1 MSNKEASKSVR
12 HSIGIACI
20 RVIDHIPQILLINKR
35 YTYAYSE
42 FVHGRY
48 PYDKNYVMELFNRM
62 TNAEKI
68 LILSLNFELI
78 WYHIWLNA
86 PKITNYIQAKNRFET
101 SYLQDGG
108 SKLRYIIARS
118 KSINTLWQIPK
129 GRKRSKNETDLCCAV
144 REFKEETGIEKIEII
159 PGFKEYIKYFFRKNY
174 GLKGEARKKAPWVFK
189 LVVFFAA
196 KTDKKEIK
204 LSDEHVGFVWLPYEE
219 ALKKLTYKNAK
230 EIFKKANDFIDK
242 KYEK

>member
-1 MSNKEASKSVR
+1 
-12 HSIGIACI
+12 
-20 RVIDHIPQILLINKR
+20 
-35 YTYAYSE
+35 
-42 FVHGRY
+42 
-48 PYDKNYVMELFNRM
+48 MELFNRM

-144 REFKEETGIEKIEII
+144 REFKEETGIDKKSFYMFPNAKFTYSYEDN
-159 PGFKEYIKYFFRKNY
+159 GIKYINTYYVAYTRNIFEPRVSMYTSEQIDEINDIRWMNIDEIRVVDVDGHITPIIRRMFKFIKRR
-174 GLKGEARKKAPWVFK
+174 LK
-189 LVVFFAA
+189 
-196 KTDKKEIK
+196 D
-204 LSDEHVGFVWLPYEE
+204 VGRSP
-219 ALKKLTYKNAK
+219 K
-230 EIFKKANDFIDK
+230 
-242 KYEK
+242 

>member
-78 WYHIWLNA
+78 WYHI
-86 PKITNYIQAKNRFET
+86 
-101 SYLQDGG
+101 YLQDGG

-144 REFKEETGIEKIEII
+144 REFKEETGIDKKSFYMFPNAKFTYSYEDN
-159 PGFKEYIKYFFRKNY
+159 GIKYINTYYVAYTRNIFEPRVSMYTSEQIDEINDIRWMNIDEIRVVDVDGHITPIIRRMFKFIKRR
-174 GLKGEARKKAPWVFK
+174 LK
-189 LVVFFAA
+189 
-196 KTDKKEIK
+196 D
-204 LSDEHVGFVWLPYEE
+204 VGRSP
-219 ALKKLTYKNAK
+219 K
-230 EIFKKANDFIDK
+230 
-242 KYEK
+242 